1 MTAYDMRISDW
12 SADVCSSDLVPKP
25 EPAADLTPQNP
36 APPATAPV
44 ADTKTAEAPAA
55 AASPTQSAARA
66 LPSFARRRAALGASG
81 LHWKSAA
88 AIAALAL
95 LLALQLL
102 LADRDRLDRKSTRLN
117 SSH

>member
-1 MTAYDMRISDW
+1 MRISDW
-12 SADVCSSDLVPKP
+12 SSDVGSSDLT
-25 EPAADLTPQNP
+25 E
-36 APPATAPV
+36 APV
-44 ADTKTAEAPAA
+44 AQPPAPAPDAATTTTAEAPAA
-55 AASPTQSAARA
+55 EASPTQPAARA

-102 LADRDRLDRKSTRLN
+102 LARSEERRLGKGGVSPCRSRW
-117 SSH
+117 SPFQ